1 MEQSLVMDE
10 AANCTQHF
18 SSNTTKERTRFSK
31 DTYGLFHFKSVK
43 IQIDTIYCPPQLLN
57 KMLIGGIFPVGVA
70 SVVFRRLKNNNKSV
84 GAFDNECHQRLPPTF
99 QQQPV
104 TFLVQM
110 IVHITLF
117 TKKGKSIFFTL
128 ES

>member
-43 IQIDTIYCPPQLLN
+43 IQIDTI
-57 KMLIGGIFPVGVA
+57 FT
-70 SVVFRRLKNNNKSV
+70 
-84 GAFDNECHQRLPPTF
+84 PPTTIKQDVDWRNF
-99 QQQPV
+99 PCGRG
-104 TFLVQM
+104 FGG
-110 IVHITLF
+110 F
-117 TKKGKSIFFTL
+117 
-128 ES
+128 